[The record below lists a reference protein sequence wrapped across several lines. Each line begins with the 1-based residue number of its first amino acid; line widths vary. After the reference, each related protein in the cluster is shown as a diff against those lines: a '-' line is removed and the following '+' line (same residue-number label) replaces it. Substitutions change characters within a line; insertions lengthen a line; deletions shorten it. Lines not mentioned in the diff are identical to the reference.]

1 MSLQSDTSTL
11 PGISQKF
18 DSDVASAVLQFQN
31 AFTSFAKS
39 LISQID
45 SIPYDPSTATDVF
58 DRVIPAFSLGIGD
71 AKTGLYGDFVVNLN
85 NAINSSS
92 QQINVYVSSMSMS
105 LTTQSSVD
113 NLQSDITSLS
123 NHISSVSTD
132 ASNKVSALVS
142 DYSTKFNS
150 SIAISQS
157 KSTKF
162 YVTSLTDSYIGA
174 INRADSTL
182 SSAISTLLGLFATYK
197 SIPTGF
203 YSDTNTILTELSTAY
218 NDAINAA
225 NTKYNN
231 AIAAYKYWSD
241 DASSLISSSQNK
253 IAAAISASNSKVSS
267 LLDTVP
273 AQAVIKSD
281 FACASA
287 IVTLGSNLFNQ
298 SIQVRNNLYN
308 LITDL
313 GKRAEMSI
321 RSIDQ
326 YFKNAYV
333 PIYVDG
339 PDYRNTK
346 SSLING
352 ISTTVSN
359 DLQSIVNDYNSKIAV
374 INSNYSIFL
383 ESVQTFA
390 IDRINT
396 AIQGLTVDQV
406 AAIESKLSASVSAE
420 NNRVSVYFNLYSSQ
434 LSNITDGVSTYLK
447 KTIDKYF
454 TRPPLLRFTG
464 VITSPTFI
472 SNSDTRVDTK
482 NTLDTSDDVVV
493 NNNVFSFE
501 VTNIGGIAWSGWFG
515 IRLTST
521 VDYDSYAAAYLS
533 STGETFSG
541 DYTVP
546 EFKWNK
552 RVGLESLLPGE
563 TRMFTVSIPGSKIYN
578 LSELGSVVIPR
589 VITNTYM
596 GVSKLLLSN

>member
-1 MSLQSDTSTL
+1 MSPLSDTSAL
-11 PGISQKF
+11 PGISQQF
-18 DSDVASAVLQFQN
+18 DLDVASAVLQFQN

-45 SIPYDPSTATDVF
+45 GIPYDPFTATDVF

-85 NAINSSS
+85 NAISSSS
-92 QQINVYVSSMSMS
+92 QLINVYVSSLSMS

-113 NLQSDITSLS
+113 KLQSDITSLS

-150 SIAISQS
+150 SIAVSQVR
-157 KSTKF
+157 STKF

-182 SSAISTLLGLFATYK
+182 SSAISTLLSIFATYK
-197 SIPTGF
+197 SIPVGF
-203 YSDTNTILTELSTAY
+203 YSDTNTILTEISTAY
-218 NDAINAA
+218 NDAITVA

-231 AIAAYKYWSD
+231 AIASYKYWSS
-241 DASSLISSSQNK
+241 DASSLISASQNSVGS
-253 IAAAISASNSKVSS
+253 AISASNSKVSA
-267 LLDTVP
+267 LLDTIP
-273 AQAVIKSD
+273 SQLYIKSD
-281 FACASA
+281 YACAST
-287 IVTLGSNLFNQ
+287 IVILSSNLFNQ

-308 LITDL
+308 LISDL
-313 GKRAEMSI
+313 GRRAEI
-321 RSIDQ
+321 TIKSIDR

-339 PDYRNTK
+339 PDYRNSK

-352 ISTTVSN
+352 ISTSVSN
-359 DLQSIVNDYNSKIAV
+359 DLQSIVNDYNAKIAV

-383 ESVQTFA
+383 TSVQTSA
-390 IDRINT
+390 IARINT

-406 AAIESKLSASVSAE
+406 TAIESKLSASVSSE

-434 LSNITDGVSTYLK
+434 LSNITDGVSAYLK

-472 SNSDTRVDTK
+472 SNTDTIIDTK
-482 NTLDTSDDVVV
+482 NTLATEDDEEVY
-493 NNNVFSFE
+493 NNVFSFE

-533 STGETFSG
+533 STGETFTG

-546 EFKWNK
+546 EFKWNQ
-552 RVGLESLLPGE
+552 RVGLSVLLPGE
-563 TRMFTVSIPGSKIYN
+563 TRMFSVSVPGSKIYN
-578 LSELGSVVIPR
+578 ISDLGSVVIPR